1 MYSRGHKFWEEN
13 PFARSVY
20 QAMVP
25 VKDGRASYS
34 SKESQQQREIDVANK
49 TAKVVRFHALGGPEV
64 LKIQDEPIPVPGA
77 GEALLQVKAIG
88 LNRAEV
94 MFRAGQYLESAV
106 LPSKLGYEAA
116 GVVAAVGPDV
126 DKSWIGRKASTV
138 PGFLMTNY
146 GVYGE
151 VALVPAS
158 ALAIYPEKL
167 TPEEGT
173 SIWMQYLTAYGALIT
188 NARIGKGDFVIITA
202 ASSSVGIAAIE
213 MVKAEG
219 AISIATTRT
228 SKKKGVRVEVGAAHV
243 IATAEENFLPRV
255 KEITGGKGARVIF
268 DPIGGKG
275 VAALAEAAAHEGIIF
290 EYGALAPEPTPFP
303 LFAALSKAL
312 TVRGY
317 TVREILSVPQL
328 KAAAVKYVFDHV
340 AAGNFKPRIDRV
352 FPLAQIVEAHRY
364 MESNQQIGKIVVT
377 V

>member
-1 MYSRGHKFWEEN
+1 M
-13 PFARSVY
+13 
-20 QAMVP
+20 
-25 VKDGRASYS
+25 
-34 SKESQQQREIDVANK
+34 ANN
-49 TAKVVRFHALGGPEV
+49 TAKIVRFHTLGGPEV
-64 LKIQDEPIPVPGA
+64 LKIQEEPIPVPGK
-77 GEALLQVKAIG
+77 GEALLSVKAIG
-88 LNRAEV
+88 LNRAEM
-94 MFRAGQYLESAV
+94 MFREGRYLESPT
-106 LPSKLGYEAA
+106 LPSKLGYETA
-116 GVVAAVGPDV
+116 GVVTAVGPDV
-126 DKSWIGRKASTV
+126 DKSWIGKKASTV

-158 ALAIYPEKL
+158 ALAAYPERL

-188 NARIGKGDFVIITA
+188 NAHLGKGDFVIITA

-228 SKKKGVRVEVGAAHV
+228 SKKKDVLAELGAAHV
-243 IATAEENFLPRV
+243 IATDKENFLPRI
-255 KEITGGKGARVIF
+255 KEITGGKDARVIF

-275 VAALAEAAAHEGIIF
+275 VEALAQAAAHEGIIL

-303 LFAALSKAL
+303 LFAALGKGL
-312 TVRGY
+312 TFRGY
-317 TVREILSVPQL
+317 TVREILSDPQL
-328 KAAAVKYVFDHV
+328 RAKAVKYVFDHV
-340 AAGNFKPRIDRV
+340 AAGDFKPRIDRV